1 MALRKTDDTS
11 YTSGVTITGTPGS
24 SGAKTPFVVPNDAPA
39 SLKYYCTV
47 HGNGMGNTITIV
59 AADSIFAET
68 GPVSIGNGEKIMQV
82 TNLIPDEKTQ
92 GDVNLSFKS
101 RFYPNATDSSPGPFT
116 PSNPTSVRFSGR
128 QIRMRV
134 DGDTP
139 YADWRV
145 GTMRIDAKSGG
156 SR

>member
-1 MALRKTDDTS
+1 MYKRQ
-11 YTSGVTITGTPGS
+11 
-24 SGAKTPFVVPNDAPA
+24 
-39 SLKYYCTV
+39 
-47 HGNGMGNTITIV
+47 
-59 AADSIFAET
+59 
-68 GPVSIGNGEKIMQV
+68 GNGEKIMQV

-92 GDVNLSFKS
+92 GDVNVSFKS
-101 RFYPNATDSSPGPFT
+101 RFYPNATESSHGPFT